1 MSEIIIQNT
10 NEIDENGLFKRV
22 AEIIE
27 MRKYRA
33 GAFANR
39 EIILVYWEVGKYINS
54 VVLDGGRATYGK
66 NILSILSTKLMTAYG
81 NSFYLENIY
90 RMMRFNDVFKDF
102 EILSTASTKLSWS
115 HFCEIMRVKT
125 EEGRLF
131 YIKDVE
137 ERDLNVQTLRKEI
150 SRKAYERRDIA
161 NSQLSE
167 STVVP
172 INAFKDPFLLDILG
186 LKENYLEADLEIAIL
201 KEIEAFLLEFG
212 KGLAFV
218 ARQKRMTMDGV
229 DFKLDLLFYSRDLQR
244 LIAIELKIGEFKPE
258 YMGQMSFYLKWLD
271 KFERREGENAPIGL
285 ILCTKAHRGQ
295 IELLELDK
303 AGIAVAEYWTQLP
316 PKAEFERKI
325 NEIFAEAQERLE
337 RRKDLPLRQPLN
349 SPFALIRFLYF
360 KNFQSFYCKSDI
372 LIDGFTIL

>member
-1 MSEIIIQNT
+1 MSKKK
-10 NEIDENGLFKRV
+10 NEIVLFERV
-22 AEIIE
+22 SSIIE
-27 MRKYRA
+27 NRKHRA
-33 GAFANR
+33 GAYANR
-39 EIILVYWEVGKYINS
+39 EIVLMYWELGKYINS
-54 VVLDGGRATYGK
+54 VVLDGGRASYGK
-66 NILSILSTKLMTAYG
+66 NILSTLSTKLMSAYG

-90 RMMRFNDVFKDF
+90 RMMRFNNVFIDF

-131 YIKDVE
+131 YISDAE
-137 ERDLNVQTLRKEI
+137 ERGLGVHALRKEI

-167 STVVP
+167 ASSVP
-172 INAFKDPFLLDILG
+172 MNTFKDPFLLDVLG
-186 LKENYLEADLEIAIL
+186 LKENYLEADLELAIL
-201 KEIEAFLLEFG
+201 KDVEAFLLEFG

-229 DFKLDLLFYSRDLQR
+229 DFKLDLLFYSRDLRR

-258 YMGQMSFYLKWLD
+258 YKGQMEFYLKWLD
-271 KFERREGENAPIGL
+271 KFDRRDGENAPVGL

-295 IELLELDK
+295 IELMELDK

-316 PKAEFERKI
+316 PKIDFERKI
-325 NEIFAEAQERLE
+325 NEIFTEAQERLE
-337 RRKDLPLRQPLN
+337 RRKLLPD
-349 SPFALIRFLYF
+349 
-360 KNFQSFYCKSDI
+360 SDI
-372 LIDGFTIL
+372 RREVEYFYESKDEDDE